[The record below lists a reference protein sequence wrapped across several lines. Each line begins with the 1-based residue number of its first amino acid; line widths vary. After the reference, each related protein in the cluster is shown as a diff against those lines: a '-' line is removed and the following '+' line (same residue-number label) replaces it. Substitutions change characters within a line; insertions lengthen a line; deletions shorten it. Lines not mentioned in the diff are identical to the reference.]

1 MKAAEK
7 GLGITGSDLE
17 SLRNIKRSAGLHH
30 SGVGGVMGREAGE
43 VAGADIIDSL
53 DTLRS
58 LPLTLRAMG
67 SHCKVLLLPILR
79 FSAEE

>member
-1 MKAAEK
+1 M
-7 GLGITGSDLE
+7 
-17 SLRNIKRSAGLHH
+17 
-30 SGVGGVMGREAGE
+30 MGREAGE

-58 LPLTLRAMG
+58 LHLTLRAMG
-67 SHCKVLLLPILR
+67 SHCKVLLFPILR